1 MRIASQQVSESA
13 SQLLGS
19 SMSGKLGSKN
29 GARTRHYRD
38 LHVWQK
44 SMELARTVYHETETL
59 PKAELYGLQSQ
70 MRRAAVSVPSNIAE
84 GHGRLDDGY
93 FRQFL
98 ATSRGSLFEL
108 QTQVELAGDL
118 SLLSSETTRR
128 LMESCDEVARLING
142 LLGALEEA

>member
-1 MRIASQQVSESA
+1 MRLASQQVSESA
-13 SQLLGS
+13 SQPPGS
-19 SMSGKLGSKN
+19 GISGTLGSKN

-38 LHVWQK
+38 LHTWQK
-44 SMELARTVYHETETL
+44 SMELARAIYRETERL

-70 MRRAAVSVPSNIAE
+70 MRRAPVSIARNIAE

-93 FRQFL
+93 FRKFL

-118 SLLSSETTRR
+118 SLLSSESTRR
-128 LMESCDEVARLING
+128 QMDSCDEVARLING
-142 LLGALEEA
+142 ALGRA